1 MTKKTFQ
8 IFDPTVSPQVG
19 GVSVGIGDGEG
30 VWLRVKDARS
40 VSKDFFDVVDELIH
54 FVLTGAPSGT
64 TIKLRTANELTSPM
78 VAANAQNPQD
88 AGTMVDVAM
97 TTTGTFNVSLPSG
110 IYFTLIISG
119 SGSPLPAWV
128 ATARGQIVAA

>member
-1 MTKKTFQ
+1 MAKKTFQ

-30 VWLRVKDARS
+30 AWLRVKDARS
-40 VSKDFFDVVDELIH
+40 VSKDRFDITEELIH

-64 TIKLRTANELTSPM
+64 TIKIRTANELTSPM
-78 VAANAQNPQD
+78 VAANAQNSQD
-88 AGTMVDVAM
+88 AGTMVDISI
-97 TTTGTFNVSLPSG
+97 TTNGSFNVALPNG

-119 SGSPLPAWV
+119 SGSPLPAVV
-128 ATARGQIVAA
+128 ATARGQIESA